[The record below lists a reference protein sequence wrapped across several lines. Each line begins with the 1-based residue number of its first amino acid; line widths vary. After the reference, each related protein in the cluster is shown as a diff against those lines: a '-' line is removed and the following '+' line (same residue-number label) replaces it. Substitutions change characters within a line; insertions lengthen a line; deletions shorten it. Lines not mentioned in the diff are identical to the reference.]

1 MEPTWRGPC
10 GTRIVRWTS
19 SRVVILVGVL
29 TTVAF
34 AFMGLADDSYLIAG
48 FAAIE
53 TTLIV
58 WMLNVSH
65 RA

>member
-1 MEPTWRGPC
+1 MAPPWRGPC
-10 GTRIVRWTS
+10 GTHIVRWTT
-19 SRVVILVGVL
+19 SRVVILVGFL

-34 AFMGLADDSYLIAG
+34 ALSGLADDSYLIAG
-48 FAAIE
+48 LAPIE

-65 RA
+65 RR